1 MIPLQRQCL
10 AGCIWYRFRC
20 FLFNFWQVAT
30 SSRRPIYQASN
41 QSSSIICGWVKPY
54 FSPFRQMLPAF
65 VWNARIE
72 IGWPFFNPIDKFGN
86 SWMLPQRVNRM
97 IISCQFGLGQTCMY
111 FFVTNMVQ
119 KNRFTRFSASQL
131 LDQMMFWLRN
141 IGRNRPKTKRAN
153 RIIHIV
159 QIRLL
164 KCCLS

>member
-1 MIPLQRQCL
+1 
-10 AGCIWYRFRC
+10 
-20 FLFNFWQVAT
+20 
-30 SSRRPIYQASN
+30 
-41 QSSSIICGWVKPY
+41 
-54 FSPFRQMLPAF
+54 MLPAF

-131 LDQMMFWLRN
+131 WDQMMF
-141 IGRNRPKTKRAN
+141 
-153 RIIHIV
+153 
-159 QIRLL
+159 
-164 KCCLS
+164 